1 MAKQTLEHVVRPWRT
16 RRDEKRRRIELAK
29 SLIEKQ

>member
-16 RRDEKRRRIELAK
+16 RRDEKRRRYISCK
-29 SLIEKQ
+29 